1 MRLLEMEE
9 MHMMN
14 DKRKMFVKLAR
25 RSLGLPSDASS
36 CCAAEDH
43 CCSADEQNER
53 SERRGGTHET
63 EGAEVTSLVA
73 AH

>member
-1 MRLLEMEE
+1 MI
-9 MHMMN
+9 N
-14 DKRKMFVKLAR
+14 DKRKMFVELAR

-43 CCSADEQNER
+43 CCSPDEQIER
-53 SERRGGTHET
+53 SECRGGAHET
-63 EGAEVTSLVA
+63 EGAEVTGHVA

>member
-1 MRLLEMEE
+1 
-9 MHMMN
+9 MMN
-14 DKRKMFVKLAR
+14 DKRKMFVELAR

-43 CCSADEQNER
+43 CCSPGEHIEQ
-53 SERRGGTHET
+53 SECRDGVQET

-73 AH
+73 AR